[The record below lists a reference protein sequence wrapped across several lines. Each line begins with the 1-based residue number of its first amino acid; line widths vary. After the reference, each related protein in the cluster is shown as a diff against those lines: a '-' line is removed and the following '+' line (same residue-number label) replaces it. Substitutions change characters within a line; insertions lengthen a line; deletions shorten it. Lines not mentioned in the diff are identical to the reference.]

1 VDTLEDIIRL
11 RPNNISIRDSLTT
24 IPGRKKN
31 FITLI
36 TDSYSARDSEISLS
50 CLEYTEILNNYKISI
65 NNSIT
70 IFEYRSI

>member
-1 VDTLEDIIRL
+1 VNTLEDIIRL

-24 IPGRKKN
+24 IPGRKKF

-50 CLEYTEILNNYKISI
+50 CLKYTEILNNYKISI